1 MTVKAVLF
9 DLGNTLVYQNP
20 YKTFQKILGTHGI
33 IRTTEEIEEAFA
45 KTGGEFDIEKH
56 SRLSAH
62 EFYTQL
68 NIHILKHSGITNSN
82 SLQALAED
90 INIQWFEVSKIYV
103 YRDVKTTL
111 AKLKKMG
118 LKLGLITDDYKI
130 DVEKILPKVGLQKFF
145 DVCVCGDTVG
155 KRKPDL
161 QVFKHALNQ
170 LNIRASEAIYVG
182 DRLDTDYLG
191 AKKAGMTPILIRRKS
206 NKQEVAG
213 VQCITSLK
221 EVSKVLE
228 AMEGKGESF

>member
-1 MTVKAVLF
+1 LTVKAVLF

-45 KTGGEFDIEKH
+45 KTGREFDIEKH
-56 SRLSAH
+56 SSFSAH

-68 NIHILKHSGITNSN
+68 NITILKHLGITHSN

-90 INIQWFEVSKIYV
+90 IDIQWFKASKIYV
-103 YRDVKTTL
+103 YRDVKPTL

-118 LKLGLITDDYKI
+118 LKLGLITDGYESDL
-130 DVEKILPKVGLQKFF
+130 EKILPKVGFQKFF

-155 KRKPDL
+155 KRKPNP

-170 LNIRASEAIYVG
+170 LNIQASEAIFVG

-191 AKKAGMTPILIRRKS
+191 AKKAGMTPILIRREG

-213 VQCITSLK
+213 VRSITSLK
-221 EVSKVLE
+221 EVFKILE
-228 AMEGKGESF
+228 AMEGEDKKA